1 MDALS
6 HQTGPTQAD
15 MNPTLQ
21 LALRT
26 VTALTVAYHTL
37 WACAP
42 ALHMPPPVPLAKG
55 EVIFGG
61 TKTAGASNLNHKT
74 DSFSHH
80 RQRPR
85 GRSALVHPVCRR
97 WPRPLAGAKGAL
109 APDMGC
115 VSGRAGVEWAT
126 GAHRCTP

>member
-1 MDALS
+1 MEVS
-6 HQTGPTQAD
+6 V
-15 MNPTLQ
+15 NRTLQ

-26 VTALTVAYHTL
+26 VTALTVAYHAL
-37 WACAP
+37 WAYAP

-61 TKTAGASNLNHKT
+61 TGTAGASTLNHKT

-80 RQRPR
+80 RQRQR

-109 APDMGC
+109 VPDMGC
-115 VSGRAGVEWAT
+115 VSGRAGVEWAI
-126 GAHRCTP
+126 GAQLCTP